1 MRVRILI
8 AVLLMSAVSA
18 LCQVEPSATGG
29 APAADADQPMNM
41 PPPVSGSAY
50 PSQVGSDTR
59 SNVLSFGIGTTVAYF
74 DNVLIGIASQPVSD
88 EMYSISPVVTYNM
101 QTPRQSR
108 IFSYS
113 SGYTFYQHMSAL
125 NYVDQ
130 AATGTFQERFTRHVT
145 LNLSDSFVQSSG
157 LLNQSTGSNGGSIS
171 GSVSGQQKLI
181 ITPFANE
188 ITNTANAVLSDQFAQ
203 NGMFGANFS
212 AMMLNFPNP
221 SQAAGL
227 DNSQLYGGT
236 AFLNRR
242 LSLNDY
248 LGGIYQFQRMTT
260 SPTPSTTDVQTA
272 WGYFTHYFSPT
283 ASFSLVAGPE
293 RAVITAPGA
302 ATFTQWTPAATFSL
316 GWQAAHTN
324 FAVSY
329 MHSTSPMLGFPGLYS
344 SDTGTAS
351 VTQKFNRFWTASASG
366 SYGSFTNQDPQIAIG
381 LPGGHTGIGTVSM
394 QHIIGTNLNM
404 GFGYTRLHERYGGLS
419 AFTQNPNSD
428 EVFVSVAY
436 QFHRPIGR

>member
-50 PSQVGSDTR
+50 PRQVGSDTR

-113 SGYTFYQHMSAL
+113 SGYTFYQHTSAL

-145 LNLSDSFVQSSG
+145 LDLSDSFVQSSG
-157 LLNQSTGSNGGSIS
+157 LLNQSAGSNGGSVS
-171 GSVSGQQKLI
+171 GSVSGQQQLI

-203 NGMFGANFS
+203 NGMFGASFN
-212 AMMLNFPNP
+212 AMTLNFPNP
-221 SQAAGL
+221 SQAVGL

-242 LSLNDY
+242 LSQNGY
-248 LGGIYQFQRMTT
+248 FGAIYQVQRMTT

-272 WGYFTHYFSPT
+272 WGYWTHYFNRT
-283 ASFSLVAGPE
+283 ASFSLAAGPG
-293 RAVITAPGA
+293 RAVISAPGVA
-302 ATFTQWTPAATFSL
+302 SFTMWAPAATVSL
-316 GWQAAHTN
+316 GWQAAKTN
-324 FAVSY
+324 FALSY
-329 MHSTSPMLGFPGLYS
+329 MHSTMPTLGFPGLFTN
-344 SDTGTAS
+344 DTGTAS
-351 VTQKFNRFWTASASG
+351 VTQKFNRSWTASASG
-366 SYGSFTNQDPQIAIG
+366 SYGNFTNQDPQISLG
-381 LPGGHTGIGTVSM
+381 LPGGHTAMGTASI
-394 QHIIGTNLNM
+394 QHSIGTNLNV
-404 GFGYTRLHERYGGLS
+404 GFGYTRLHESYSGLS

-428 EVFVSVAY
+428 EFSVSVAY

>member
-1 MRVRILI
+1 MRVKILV
-8 AVLLMSAVSA
+8 ALLWMGAISA

-29 APAADADQPMNM
+29 TPAADADQPMNM

-50 PSQVGSDTR
+50 PSQTGSDER
-59 SNVLSFGIGTTVAYF
+59 SNVLSFGIGTTAAYF
-74 DNVLIGIASQPVSD
+74 DNVLVGIAGQPVSD

-113 SGYTFYQHMSAL
+113 SGYTFYQHTSAL

-130 AATGTFQERFTRHVT
+130 AATGIFQERFTRHMT
-145 LNLSDSFVQSSG
+145 LDLSDSFVQSSG
-157 LLNQSTGSNGGSIS
+157 LLNQSTGSNGGTIS
-171 GSVSGQQKLI
+171 GSVSGQQQLI

-188 ITNTANAVLSDQFAQ
+188 ITNSANAVLSDQFAH
-203 NGMFGANFS
+203 NGMFGASFN
-212 AMMLNFPNP
+212 AMTLNFPNP
-221 SQAAGL
+221 AQAVGL

-242 LSLNDY
+242 LSQNSY
-248 LGGIYQFQRMTT
+248 FGAIYQIQRMTT
-260 SPTPSTTDVQTA
+260 SPTPSTTDVQTV
-272 WGYFTHYFSPT
+272 WGYFTHYLNRT
-283 ASFSLVAGPE
+283 ASFSLAAGPG

-302 ATFTQWTPAATFSL
+302 VTFTQWTPAATFSL

-324 FAVSY
+324 FALSY
-329 MHSTSPMLGFPGLYS
+329 MHSTSPMLGFPGLFS

-351 VTQKFNRFWTASASG
+351 VTRKFSQSWIASASG
-366 SYGSFTNQDPQIAIG
+366 SYGNFSNQDPQIGTG
-381 LPGGHTGIGTVSM
+381 LPGGHTAMGTVSM
-394 QHIIGTNLNM
+394 QHIIGTNLNI
-404 GFGYTRLHERYGGLS
+404 GFGYTRLHESYGGLS